1 MEKTNFKLSRPIKA
15 HGEEVTE
22 LSIRR
27 PTTQEA
33 RAIKLLPYTL
43 GETGHPVADLEVAAK
58 YLAVCAAI
66 PAGAVNELDLSDLNT
81 LAWMIVGFF
90 LNPASPVPTT

>member
-66 PAGAVNELDLSDLNT
+66 PAGSVNELDLFDLNT

>member
-43 GETGHPVADLEVAAK
+43 GESGHPVADLEVAAK

-66 PAGAVNELDLSDLNT
+66 PAGSVNELDLSDLNT

>member
-43 GETGHPVADLEVAAK
+43 AETGHPVADLEVAAK

-66 PAGAVNELDLSDLNT
+66 PAGSVNELDLSDLNT

>member
-33 RAIKLLPYTL
+33 RAIKLLPYSL

-66 PAGAVNELDLSDLNT
+66 PAGSVNELDLSDLNT

>member
-15 HGEEVTE
+15 HGVEVTE

-66 PAGAVNELDLSDLNT
+66 PAGSVNELDLSDLNT